1 MVSLLNF
8 VSLLV
13 LVNSA
18 CFVDLQLA
26 QKESPIINVKLDKRK
41 KILTWNS
48 RRNMTQQEC
57 IIDIPLEDP
66 IRPAVEVSDD
76 DTYTCTFVSHLVHRG
91 ANLTVNVTADGQVYQ
106 EFLTIPNP
114 GKEGSGGTNLSCLIY
129 NIRFMNC
136 SWMPGPAAPAD
147 VSYHL
152 YMWASLHGNVSEC
165 SWYILDSTGTRVGC
179 HFENLDEP
187 HNTDNYF
194 FLLNGTSNET
204 AIKFLDSIPFV
215 GKDIEKYN
223 PPANVSVTYNGS
235 YYIVRWDNPKIRFH
249 LSHHILC
256 YEVDVQR
263 KGSVSKGEPVFQRGE
278 DENKYLLPGATVTG
292 EHALRVR
299 VKHAYGTIWSDW
311 SATCSF
317 GFPEKDFRGFLVI
330 LVGLLVGAVAL
341 FSMGLMFLCKRF
353 SLKQKLFPP
362 IPQVKQDLASSFM
375 SNLETAWD
383 RGHPAPGSQDPED
396 ILTVEET
403 RCFAR

>member
-1 MVSLLNF
+1 MVSPLNF

-18 CFVDLQLA
+18 CFVDSQLA
-26 QKESPIINVKLDKRK
+26 QKESPIINTKLDKRK

-48 RRNMTQQEC
+48 RRNVTQQEC
-57 IIDIPLEDP
+57 IIDIPFEDP
-66 IRPAVEVSDD
+66 IRPTVEVSDD
-76 DTYTCTFVSHLVHRG
+76 NSYACTFVNHLVHRG

-194 FLLNGTSNET
+194 FLLNGTATRPPPSNFWT
-204 AIKFLDSIPFV
+204 
-215 GKDIEKYN
+215 
-223 PPANVSVTYNGS
+223 
-235 YYIVRWDNPKIRFH
+235 RFP
-249 LSHHILC
+249 L
-256 YEVDVQR
+256 
-263 KGSVSKGEPVFQRGE
+263 
-278 DENKYLLPGATVTG
+278 
-292 EHALRVR
+292 
-299 VKHAYGTIWSDW
+299 
-311 SATCSF
+311 
-317 GFPEKDFRGFLVI
+317 
-330 LVGLLVGAVAL
+330 
-341 FSMGLMFLCKRF
+341 
-353 SLKQKLFPP
+353 
-362 IPQVKQDLASSFM
+362 
-375 SNLETAWD
+375 
-383 RGHPAPGSQDPED
+383 
-396 ILTVEET
+396 
-403 RCFAR
+403 